1 MAQPLLPRPRQGT
14 VRWAPPA
21 LVAIVLLAPAVAH
34 ADDNLHNCQRW
45 RSSGGLEHT
54 LVANRL
60 GETNL
65 LTKNH
70 KLDPGA
76 PDGSLPLYRD
86 SDIAR
91 LCRSY

>member
-1 MAQPLLPRPRQGT
+1 
-14 VRWAPPA
+14 
-21 LVAIVLLAPAVAH
+21 VAIVLLAPAAAH
-34 ADDNLHNCQRW
+34 ADANLHNCQRW
-45 RSSGGLEHT
+45 RSSSGLEHT